1 MNNALKV
8 TALSVVAAA
17 WVTVA
22 HANGNGQECDH
33 LTPCS
38 PTGGDTTTV
47 INNNPTA
54 VSDAHALGVGHVE
67 TDVRNTTDVDVH
79 NRTDVRTGVVTNVQ
93 GDRTHIEGDTLSTGD
108 VTTGDVTQTGGTQNV
123 NVEGDRHNTRVGA
136 ITGAPTV
143 YGPSNL
149 SKCSSG
155 WALSVGGGNPF
166 TGSGGIGFSY
176 TSPSG
181 APVLVSAHEFLNME
195 LSERQDVV
203 AQAGLTDTELSRLQ
217 CALNETYARD
227 QAHAHRLAEFGVR
240 TLIEDGEAWK
250 EAAGY
255 RIIAVEHDGF
265 KEGLQETFGAKRRL
279 MQQGNSNPTAAQM
292 LEESIMN
299 LD

>member
-1 MNNALKV
+1 MKHAIKA
-8 TALSVVAAA
+8 TALSLVAAA
-17 WVTVA
+17 WVTTA
-22 HANGNGQECDH
+22 QANDGQECDH

-38 PTGGDTTTV
+38 PSGDTSTV

-54 VSDAHALGVGHVE
+54 VSGAHATGVGHVD
-67 TDVRNTTDVDVH
+67 TDVRTTTDVDVH
-79 NRTDVRTGVVTNVQ
+79 NRTDVRTGVVTNVE
-93 GDRTHIEGDTLSTGD
+93 GDRTHIEGDTLRTDVQTGD
-108 VTTGDVTQTGGTQNV
+108 VNQTGGTQNV
-123 NVEGDRHNTRVGA
+123 NVEGDRHDTRVGA

-181 APVLVSAHEFLNME
+181 APVLVSAHEFLTME
-195 LSERQDVV
+195 LEERQDVV

-292 LEESIMN
+292 LEESIMS

>member
-22 HANGNGQECDH
+22 HANGSGRECDH
-33 LTPCS
+33 LTPCTPS
-38 PTGGDTTTV
+38 GDTSTV

-54 VSDAHALGVGHVE
+54 ISGAQATGVGHVN
-67 TDVRNTTDVDVH
+67 TDVRTTTDVDVR
-79 NRTDVRTGVVTNVQ
+79 NTTDVRTGVVTNV
-93 GDRTHIEGDTLSTGD
+93 EGDTVSTD
-108 VTTGDVTQTGGTQNV
+108 VTTGDVNQTGGTQNV

-181 APVLVSAHEFLNME
+181 APVLVSAHEFLTME
-195 LSERQDVV
+195 LEERQDVV

-292 LEESIMN
+292 LEESIMG
-299 LD
+299 LE